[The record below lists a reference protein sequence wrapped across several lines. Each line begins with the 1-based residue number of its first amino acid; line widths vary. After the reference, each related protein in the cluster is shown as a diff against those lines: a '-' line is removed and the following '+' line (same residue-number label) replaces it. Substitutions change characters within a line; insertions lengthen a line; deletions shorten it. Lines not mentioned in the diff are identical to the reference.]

1 MAGKLR
7 FLLPVGVFA
16 VIVVF
21 LFVGLY
27 LDPREVPSPLVDKP
41 APGFK
46 LPRLDDP
53 AVSMSPADLQG
64 EVWVLNVWAS
74 WCVSCRAEHEVLK
87 QLATHNL
94 APIIGLN
101 YKDESNAARQWLR
114 QLGDPYAASVI
125 DAEGR
130 TGIDWGVYGVPETF
144 VIDRRGI
151 IRYKHIGP
159 VSVADLE
166 EKRPLLPSFQ
176 EALESR

>member
-1 MAGKLR
+1 MRGKMR
-7 FLLPVGVFA
+7 FLLPLGVFA
-16 VIVVF
+16 VIAVF
-21 LFVGLY
+21 LYVGLH
-27 LDPREVPSPLVDKP
+27 LNPREVPSPLVDKP
-41 APGFK
+41 APVFK

-64 EVWVLNVWAS
+64 KVWVLNVWAS
-74 WCVSCRAEHEVLK
+74 WCVSCRAEHDVLK
-87 QLATHNL
+87 QLATRNL

-114 QLGDPYAASVI
+114 QLGDPYSASVI

-166 EKRPLLPSFQ
+166 EKIIPLIKQLV
-176 EALESR
+176 EEKA

>member
-1 MAGKLR
+1 MAGKTR

-21 LFVGLY
+21 LGIGLT
-27 LDPREVPSPLVDKP
+27 LDPRKVPSPLVDKP
-41 APGFK
+41 APGFT

-53 AVSMSPADLQG
+53 AVTMSPAELQG
-64 EVWVLNVWAS
+64 KVWLLNVWAS

-87 QLATHNL
+87 QLAARDL
-94 APIIGLN
+94 VPIIGLN
-101 YKDESNAARQWLR
+101 YKDQSDAARQWLR
-114 QLGDPYAASVI
+114 QLGDPYAASVV

-144 VIDRRGI
+144 VIDRRGV

-159 VSVADLE
+159 VSGADLDEKIIPIIQRLVE
-166 EKRPLLPSFQ
+166 EK
-176 EALESR
+176 A

>member
-1 MAGKLR
+1 MAGKTR

-21 LFVGLY
+21 LGIGLT
-27 LDPREVPSPLVDKP
+27 LDPRKVPSPLVDKP
-41 APGFK
+41 APGFT

-53 AVSMSPADLQG
+53 AVTMSPAELQG
-64 EVWVLNVWAS
+64 KVWLLNVWAS

-87 QLATHNL
+87 QLAARDL
-94 APIIGLN
+94 VPIIGLN
-101 YKDESNAARQWLR
+101 YKDQSDAARQWLR
-114 QLGDPYAASVI
+114 QLGDPYAASVV

-144 VIDRRGI
+144 VIDRRGV

-159 VSVADLE
+159 VSGADLDEKIIPIIRRLVE
-166 EKRPLLPSFQ
+166 EK
-176 EALESR
+176 A